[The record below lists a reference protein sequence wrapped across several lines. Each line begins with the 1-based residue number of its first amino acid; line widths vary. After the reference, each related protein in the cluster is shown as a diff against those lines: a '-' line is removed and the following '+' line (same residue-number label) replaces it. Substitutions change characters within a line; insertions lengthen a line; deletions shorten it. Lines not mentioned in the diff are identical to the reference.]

1 MLERARKSI
10 HGAYVVKDI
19 NSDMPNTSM
28 FWVLLPGETTDVST
42 EEEG

>member
-1 MLERARKSI
+1 MLERASNSI
-10 HGAYVVKDI
+10 HAYVVKDI

-28 FWVLLPGETTDVST
+28 YWVLLPGETADVST